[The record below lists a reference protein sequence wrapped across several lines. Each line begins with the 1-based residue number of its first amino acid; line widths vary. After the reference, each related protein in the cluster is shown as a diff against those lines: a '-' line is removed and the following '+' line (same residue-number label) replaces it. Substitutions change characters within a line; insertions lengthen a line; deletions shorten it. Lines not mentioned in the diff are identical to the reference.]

1 MEQTI
6 THVVGA
12 SRLKD
17 LLGIRSWY
25 SFGLLRDRGV
35 IPGPDTIESGRELW
49 KLSRLQ
55 SINESVQDY
64 VARQASTRFNASAA
78 L

>member
-6 THVVGA
+6 THVIGA

-35 IPGPDTIESGRELW
+35 IEGPDTIEAGRELW

-55 SINESVQDY
+55 SIKESIQNY
-64 VARQASTRFNASAA
+64 EARQAAAKFNAVTV
-78 L
+78 